1 VWSEGRVP
9 VAWKDGII
17 TALYKGKG
25 SKAECCNYRPI
36 TLLSVPGKVFAHVLL
51 ARMKPL
57 LHLSRRPQQS
67 GFTSGRSTADAILAL
82 RLLAEIHREFG
93 RPLDVAYI
101 DLKAAFDSVDRAALW
116 KALKGIGTSAFILNL
131 VQELYT
137 NTTSRVRVG
146 DEFSPTISTT
156 SGVRQGCVLAPDLF
170 CHAIDWLMSRVNSS
184 GGIGIHVGKSKFDD
198 LDYAD
203 DGALLPSDRAS
214 TAALLQ
220 RFDDEARNLGLHV
233 SWAKTKIQNIGSG
246 GALPALSVGT
256 NTVESVNDFIY
267 LGSKISSDGRSTPE
281 VMRRIALAASAMN
294 QLGRVWKQSH
304 LLLTTKLRLYESC
317 VLSILLYC
325 SETWTLLKADIDRL
339 QAFHMRCLRRILGV
353 RWQDHI
359 TNAEVKVRT
368 RSEDIDPRIRYRRL
382 SLFGHVARMPAGVP
396 AHDALQSALG
406 IRCGSIPDP
415 TWKRPRGRPR
425 LTWVEQL
432 KGDLGGLGLREAWD
446 LALNREGWRGFATS
460 RCCSGV

>member
-1 VWSEGRVP
+1 
-9 VAWKDGII
+9 
-17 TALYKGKG
+17 
-25 SKAECCNYRPI
+25 
-36 TLLSVPGKVFAHVLL
+36 
-51 ARMKPL
+51 
-57 LHLSRRPQQS
+57 
-67 GFTSGRSTADAILAL
+67 
-82 RLLAEIHREFG
+82 
-93 RPLDVAYI
+93 
-101 DLKAAFDSVDRAALW
+101 
-116 KALKGIGTSAFILNL
+116 
-131 VQELYT
+131 
-137 NTTSRVRVG
+137 
-146 DEFSPTISTT
+146 
-156 SGVRQGCVLAPDLF
+156 
-170 CHAIDWLMSRVNSS
+170 
-184 GGIGIHVGKSKFDD
+184 
-198 LDYAD
+198 
-203 DGALLPSDRAS
+203 
-214 TAALLQ
+214 
-220 RFDDEARNLGLHV
+220 
-233 SWAKTKIQNIGSG
+233 
-246 GALPALSVGT
+246 
-256 NTVESVNDFIY
+256 
-267 LGSKISSDGRSTPE
+267 
-281 VMRRIALAASAMN
+281 
-294 QLGRVWKQSH
+294 
-304 LLLTTKLRLYESC
+304 

-325 SETWTLLKADIDRL
+325 SETWTLLKAEIDRL